1 MTAPETSLRPKARN
15 LSEKDKFLAPLESV
29 RPVSRSDAQDK
40 KNQMNEAFGNLEF
53 RADMDKQL
61 SWNPLARLGFN
72 PNKTKVLRT
81 NKSAFDARISDADT
95 KEYQLSL
102 IKKGYPEEEAARVEE
117 GDIVISADAAN
128 NPTIAHEY
136 THKGLSQVYALADK
150 DPNLFMAK
158 YGEDSLRLV
167 LKAKPFRKPMRS
179 LQPDEYLTE
188 LFDDVNTMFNSAGIG
203 DTLIQRE
210 KFPNKNI
217 KFTVSSS
224 DDDSRFIDTRSMLQ
238 EKLKGTDKRITEKS
252 ITNYNKDIKGIFGIM
267 EAAQDI
273 LTEQGEPPKSKVI
286 ELSLFNKIK
295 KKLGFAEGGSV
306 NMMDNQMRM
315 FEEGGIADDGLDRDP
330 ISGNEIPSGS
340 LASEV
345 RDDIPAQLSEG
356 EYVVPADV
364 VRFFGVKY
372 FEDLRM
378 EAKQGLQT
386 MEQNGRIGGEPTMSQ
401 AMPQG
406 NQGSITDEDLAQIE
420 QMFASGVANGG
431 LMDKVA
437 YVAANDPII
446 NRAFNKGGA
455 VVSFAVGGS
464 VQSPFN
470 DPTKVDAVI
479 GKFMQMV
486 QSKPQIMEELSKR
499 GIQVTRTG
507 ANQQPQQIQRDNSA
521 SQTTEPVM
529 EGKPTPTPEPIRASA
544 GLLAGNTG
552 YIKSP
557 TMVLPA
563 GFKSGYNVPGQSL
576 TYTGP
581 GVPGSTET
589 TVAPAVPVSSGVPAA
604 PVGTPV
610 CPPGQEYDSVAQ
622 MCVPRQDY
630 DGSKKDKP
638 PEPPNYDNFMKQY
651 GEVDFSDPEAM
662 KKYIE
667 DVSKPS
673 EFSGVLG
680 PLSMIPNGIGAIIG
694 GIGSAGQ
701 VNSYAELKV
710 AELHAI
716 ASGDA
721 ELLAIAKAG
730 QTKFLAESG
739 KFVNSKLGQFFG
751 GDGAGALKARYAN
764 VLEGS
769 GLNLDEVDDWN
780 DTQRKKYKDL
790 TSSKKTKVKVAK
802 KVEAAAILANN
813 SGQIQPRTG
822 DSEQNQGGSTSDQLS
837 NFGVKVTTAPKKDP
851 NYTYVKPTVQ
861 VDEPDDYGYEDAMYK
876 GGLIAR
882 PKKKK
887 KK

>member
-1 MTAPETSLRPKARN
+1 MTAPETSFRPKTRN
-15 LSEKDKFLAPLESV
+15 LPKKDKSLAPLESL
-29 RPVSRSDAQDK
+29 RPVTRSDAQDE

-887 KK
+887 K

>member
-1 MTAPETSLRPKARN
+1 
-15 LSEKDKFLAPLESV
+15 
-29 RPVSRSDAQDK
+29 
-40 KNQMNEAFGNLEF
+40 
-53 RADMDKQL
+53 
-61 SWNPLARLGFN
+61 
-72 PNKTKVLRT
+72 
-81 NKSAFDARISDADT
+81 
-95 KEYQLSL
+95 
-102 IKKGYPEEEAARVEE
+102 
-117 GDIVISADAAN
+117 
-128 NPTIAHEY
+128 
-136 THKGLSQVYALADK
+136 
-150 DPNLFMAK
+150 
-158 YGEDSLRLV
+158 
-167 LKAKPFRKPMRS
+167 
-179 LQPDEYLTE
+179 
-188 LFDDVNTMFNSAGIG
+188 
-203 DTLIQRE
+203 
-210 KFPNKNI
+210 
-217 KFTVSSS
+217 
-224 DDDSRFIDTRSMLQ
+224 
-238 EKLKGTDKRITEKS
+238 
-252 ITNYNKDIKGIFGIM
+252 
-267 EAAQDI
+267 
-273 LTEQGEPPKSKVI
+273 
-286 ELSLFNKIK
+286 
-295 KKLGFAEGGSV
+295 
-306 NMMDNQMRM
+306 MDNQMRM

-589 TVAPAVPVSSGVPAA
+589 TPAPAVPVSSGVPAA

-673 EFSGVLG
+673 EFSGALG
-680 PLSMIPNGIGAIIG
+680 ALSMIPNGIGAIIG

-701 VNSYAELKV
+701 VNSYAEL
-710 AELHAI
+710 
-716 ASGDA
+716 
-721 ELLAIAKAG
+721 
-730 QTKFLAESG
+730 
-739 KFVNSKLGQFFG
+739 
-751 GDGAGALKARYAN
+751 
-764 VLEGS
+764 
-769 GLNLDEVDDWN
+769 
-780 DTQRKKYKDL
+780 
-790 TSSKKTKVKVAK
+790 
-802 KVEAAAILANN
+802 
-813 SGQIQPRTG
+813 
-822 DSEQNQGGSTSDQLS
+822 
-837 NFGVKVTTAPKKDP
+837 
-851 NYTYVKPTVQ
+851 
-861 VDEPDDYGYEDAMYK
+861 
-876 GGLIAR
+876 
-882 PKKKK
+882 
-887 KK
+887 